1 MYWGKWFRVIVCG
14 WYNYVNVDLEELL
27 FIVIYNLFDYKK
39 LMKRLDIFWLK
50 KKIMDWLDIFWL
62 KNK

>member
-1 MYWGKWFRVIVCG
+1 MYWGKWFRVIVCD

-50 KKIMDWLDIFWL
+50 KKNNGLIRYFLIE
-62 KNK
+62 K